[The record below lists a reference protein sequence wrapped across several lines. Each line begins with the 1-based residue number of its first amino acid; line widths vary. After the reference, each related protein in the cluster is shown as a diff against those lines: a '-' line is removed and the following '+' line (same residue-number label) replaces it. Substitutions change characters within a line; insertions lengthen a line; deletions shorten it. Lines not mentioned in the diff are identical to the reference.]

1 MIICSWNEKMCF
13 WLVFPFSQDSKFILS
28 VRRSKRNEELS
39 EILFLRCVL
48 RDSKHLFVFL
58 PRRDG
63 SQFFQIYM
71 VLEME
76 GSVESIRG
84 FFKGN
89 FICILGGTV
98 FPGERLS
105 CLKDVWHSGTLM
117 VNASNIPQLLL

>member
-1 MIICSWNEKMCF
+1 MCF

-71 VLEME
+71 VLEMK

-84 FFKGN
+84 FSKVISFAFWVGQYFLVRGCPALKMFG
-89 FICILGGTV
+89 I
-98 FPGERLS
+98 PGL
-105 CLKDVWHSGTLM
+105 
-117 VNASNIPQLLL
+117 